1 MREIVIKPLK
11 GLATETAREPASEER
26 SPAATID
33 AQGAGASEF
42 GHPDSLLKP
51 VAAAAEHAAPGTA
64 ACEPAAPPRPARRRG
79 ERNFLVAYEGKFV
92 GVYEAEEELTPNE
105 AFLRVAGDLASRKDF
120 DPGKLQLYKPVLLR
134 SARPA
139 KRARFVSG
147 TLTEIGGR
155 IRERRGKDA
164 AHAPSSAPDE
174 RAPAEGD
181 DSAASESPVE
191 ERALEHQA

>member
-11 GLATETAREPASEER
+11 GLAIETAREPAGGEHSP
-26 SPAATID
+26 PAATETQSAD
-33 AQGAGASEF
+33 ASESV
-42 GHPDSLLKP
+42 HPDNLLKP
-51 VAAAAEHAAPGTA
+51 VAAPAEHAAPGTA
-64 ACEPAAPPRPARRRG
+64 ACELAAPPRPARRRG

-120 DPGKLQLYKPVLLR
+120 DPRKLQLYKPVLLR

-164 AHAPSSAPDE
+164 GQAPPSLPEE
-174 RAPAEGD
+174 RASEERD
-181 DSAASESPVE
+181 DPAASEPPVE
-191 ERALEHQA
+191 ERALEHQT